1 MEELSINSTTQ
12 ATRLNPVIQSSN
24 TKLEENRLKQATVHQ
39 KLHQKD
45 ETNEKETTVDA
56 QSVVKEVNK
65 IVEKFNAKVSF
76 SIDPDT
82 KKTMILV
89 TDKESGTVIRQI
101 PAKEMLDLMK
111 KMEEIA
117 GIIYSGRV

>member
-1 MEELSINSTTQ
+1 MEDLSVQSATQ
-12 ATRLNPVIQSSN
+12 AMRLNPVIQSSN
-24 TKLEENRLKQATVHQ
+24 TKLEDERLKQTVVQ
-39 KLHQKD
+39 PKPQQPEAEEKD
-45 ETNEKETTVDA
+45 LSADA
-56 QSVVKEVNK
+56 KQVVEEVNK
-65 IVEKFNAKVSF
+65 IVEKFNSRVSF
-76 SIDPDT
+76 SVDPDT

-89 TDKESGTVIRQI
+89 RDKETGDVIRQI

>member
-1 MEELSINSTTQ
+1 MEDLSVQSATQ
-12 ATRLNPVIQSSN
+12 AMRLNPVIQSSN
-24 TKLEENRLKQATVHQ
+24 TKLEDERLKQTVVQ
-39 KLHQKD
+39 PKPQQPEAEEKD
-45 ETNEKETTVDA
+45 LSADA
-56 QSVVKEVNK
+56 KQVVEEVNK
-65 IVEKFNAKVSF
+65 IVEKFNSRVSF
-76 SIDPDT
+76 SVDPDT

-89 TDKESGTVIRQI
+89 RDKETGEVIRQI

>member
-1 MEELSINSTTQ
+1 MEDLSVQSTTQ
-12 ATRLNPVIQSSN
+12 AVRLNPVIQSSN
-24 TKLEENRLKQATVHQ
+24 AKLEEDRLKQATVQQ
-39 KLHQKD
+39 KPLPEEGDKNKD
-45 ETNEKETTVDA
+45 AAVDA
-56 QSVVKEVNK
+56 KKVVEEVNK
-65 IVEKFNAKVSF
+65 IVEKFSSKVSF

-82 KKTMILV
+82 KKPMILV
-89 TDKESGTVIRQI
+89 TDKETGEIIRQI

>member
-24 TKLEENRLKQATVHQ
+24 TKLEEDRLKQATVHQ
-39 KLHQKD
+39 KLRQKD
-45 ETNEKETTVDA
+45 ETNDKETTVDA
-56 QSVVKEVNK
+56 QSVVHEVNK
-65 IVEKFNAKVSF
+65 IVERFSAKVSF
-76 SIDPDT
+76 SIDPDS

-89 TDKESGTVIRQI
+89 TDKETGAVIRQI